1 MSFKSITGFVLSI
14 LTTLGI
20 NFIPLEM
27 WLSDDF
33 SGAETMVL
41 YALENLVMLTLAM
54 IVIRLLAPQVDL
66 QGFAITGY
74 GFCLVTLIF
83 IAFFSFGLMPVTA
96 REGVALS
103 DVMTAMKYVI
113 VLQLIGF
120 VIDLIFLRPMSSVGA
135 ERLMR
140 NSLGRIMVV
149 QFFGVFIGVFCVFL
163 FGNFVL
169 PFIVLKTLFDIG
181 KIHEFFFGPQ
191 TDAEYVKHINMIKY
205 GSPKNVGQKKP

>member
-1 MSFKSITGFVLSI
+1 MKFKSATGFVLSI

-20 NFIPLEM
+20 NFIPLVM
-27 WLSDDF
+27 WLSDNF

-41 YALENLVMLTLAM
+41 YALENLVMLTLTL
-54 IVIRLLAPQVDL
+54 ILIWLLAPRVDL

-74 GFCLVTLIF
+74 SFCLMTSIF
-83 IAFFSFGLMPVTA
+83 IAFFTFVLMPG
-96 REGVALS
+96 EVALS
-103 DVMTAMKYVI
+103 DVMTAMKSVI
-113 VLQLIGF
+113 ILQFISF
-120 VIDLIFLRPMSSVGA
+120 IIDLIFLRPMSSTGA

-140 NSLGRIMVV
+140 NSLGRILVV
-149 QFFGVFIGVFCVFL
+149 QFFGVFIGVFCAFL

-205 GSPKNVGQKKP
+205 GSQKNAGARKKH